1 MNKTNILKVVSAILL
16 VATFGIIL
24 VFNLQKKDSS
34 AKFDDGIE
42 MIDPNTIKLGGSGVR
57 VSFSDVILSKPNET
71 RKLVAYEVTGDVS
84 YTIEDRMLDSLDW
97 DPTKKYQTVTYK
109 GKGSFV
115 VDLDKLGKSNIIDD
129 KENKVLTIKIKHP
142 YLDTIEIDSNKVEI
156 GSQKSGFFTIGSI
169 KLTVQN
175 YNTIEKELS
184 RMLRESFNEA
194 SNGQKADD
202 LALKAVYDIYE
213 PVVKAVDSSYELKV
227 EFSN

>member
-1 MNKTNILKVVSAILL
+1 MNKTNILKALSAVLL
-16 VATFGIIL
+16 VATLSIII
-24 VFNLQKKDSS
+24 VFSFKKDSGA

-42 MIDPNTIKLGGSGVR
+42 MIDPNTIKLNGSGVR

-71 RKLVAYEVTGDVS
+71 RKLVAYEFTGDVS

-115 VDLDKLGKSNIIDD
+115 VDLDKLNKSNIIDD
-129 KENKVLTIKIKHP
+129 EENKILTIKIKHP
-142 YLDTIEIDSNKVEI
+142 YLDTIEIDPDKVEI

-169 KLTVQN
+169 KLTVQD

-184 RMLRESFNEA
+184 KRLRESFNEA

-202 LALKAVYDIYE
+202 LAKKAVYDIYE
-213 PVVKAVDSSYELKV
+213 PVVRAVDNRYQLKV
-227 EFSN
+227 EFIN

>member
-1 MNKTNILKVVSAILL
+1 MNKTNILKAVSAILL
-16 VATFGIIL
+16 VSTLAIII
-24 VFNLQKKDSS
+24 VFNVKKNSS
-34 AKFDDGIE
+34 TTKFDDGIE

-115 VDLDKLGKSNIIDD
+115 VDLDKLNKSNIIDD
-129 KENKVLTIKIKHP
+129 EENKVLTIRIKHP
-142 YLDTIEIDSNKVEI
+142 YLDTIEIDPDKVEI

-169 KLTVQN
+169 KLTVQD
-175 YNTIEKELS
+175 YNTIERELS
-184 RMLRESFNEA
+184 KRLRESFNEA

-202 LALKAVYDIYE
+202 MALKAVYDIYE
-213 PVVKAVDSSYELKV
+213 PVVKAVDSRYDLKV
-227 EFSN
+227 EFIN

>member
-1 MNKTNILKVVSAILL
+1 MNKTNILKALSAVLL
-16 VATFGIIL
+16 VSTISIII
-24 VFNLQKKDSS
+24 VFSFKKDSGA

-42 MIDPNTIKLGGSGVR
+42 MIDPNTIKLNGSGVR

-115 VDLDKLGKSNIIDD
+115 VDLDKLNKSNIIDD
-129 KENKVLTIKIKHP
+129 EENKILTIKIKHP
-142 YLDTIEIDSNKVEI
+142 YLDTIEIDPDKVEI

-169 KLTVQN
+169 KLTVQD

-184 RMLRESFNEA
+184 KRLRESFNEA

-202 LALKAVYDIYE
+202 LAKKAVYDIYE
-213 PVVKAVDSSYELKV
+213 PVVRAVDSRYQLKV
-227 EFSN
+227 EFIN

>member
-1 MNKTNILKVVSAILL
+1 MNKTNIQKAVCAVLL
-16 VATFGIIL
+16 VATLSIIIAYN
-24 VFNLQKKDSS
+24 VRKDNDTTR
-34 AKFDDGIE
+34 FDDGIE
-42 MIDPNTIKLGGSGVR
+42 MIEPNTIKLDGSGVR

-115 VDLDKLGKSNIIDD
+115 VDLDKLNKSNIIDD
-129 KENKVLTIKIKHP
+129 EENKVLTIKIKHP
-142 YLDTIEIDSNKVEI
+142 YLDTIEIDPDKVEI

-169 KLTVQN
+169 KLTVQD

-184 RMLRESFNEA
+184 RRLKESFNEA

-213 PVVKAVDSSYELKV
+213 PVVKAVDNRYTLKI

>member
-1 MNKTNILKVVSAILL
+1 MNKTNILKALSAVLL
-16 VATFGIIL
+16 VATLSIII
-24 VFNLQKKDSS
+24 VFSFKKDSGA

-42 MIDPNTIKLGGSGVR
+42 MIDPNTIKLNGSGVR

-115 VDLDKLGKSNIIDD
+115 VDLDKLNKSNIIDD
-129 KENKVLTIKIKHP
+129 EENKILTIKIKHP
-142 YLDTIEIDSNKVEI
+142 YLDTIEIDPDKVEI

-169 KLTVQN
+169 KLTVQD

-184 RMLRESFNEA
+184 KRLRESFNEA

-202 LALKAVYDIYE
+202 LAKKAVYDIYE
-213 PVVKAVDSSYELKV
+213 PVVRAVDSRYQLKV
-227 EFSN
+227 EFIN

>member
-1 MNKTNILKVVSAILL
+1 MNKTNIQKAVCAVLL
-16 VATFGIIL
+16 VATLSIIIAYN
-24 VFNLQKKDSS
+24 VRKDNDTTR
-34 AKFDDGIE
+34 FDDSIE

-71 RKLVAYEVTGDVS
+71 RKLVTYEVTGDVS

-115 VDLDKLGKSNIIDD
+115 VDLDKLNKSNIIDD
-129 KENKVLTIKIKHP
+129 EENKVLTIKIKHP
-142 YLDTIEIDSNKVEI
+142 YLDTIEIDPDKVEI

-169 KLTVQN
+169 KLTVQD

-184 RMLRESFNEA
+184 RRLKESFNEA

-213 PVVKAVDSSYELKV
+213 PVVKAVDNRYTLKI
-227 EFSN
+227 EFSD

>member
-1 MNKTNILKVVSAILL
+1 MNKTNILKALSAVLL
-16 VATFGIIL
+16 VATLSIII
-24 VFNLQKKDSS
+24 VFSFKKDSGA

-42 MIDPNTIKLGGSGVR
+42 MIDPNTIKLNGSGVR

-115 VDLDKLGKSNIIDD
+115 VDLDKLNKSNIIDD
-129 KENKVLTIKIKHP
+129 EENKILTIKIKHP
-142 YLDTIEIDSNKVEI
+142 YLDTIEIDPDKVEI

-169 KLTVQN
+169 KLTVQD

-184 RMLRESFNEA
+184 KRLCESFNEA

-202 LALKAVYDIYE
+202 LAKKAVYDIYE
-213 PVVKAVDSSYELKV
+213 PVVRAVDSRYQLKV
-227 EFSN
+227 EFIN

>member
-1 MNKTNILKVVSAILL
+1 MNKTNILKAVSAVLL
-16 VATFGIIL
+16 IATLSIII
-24 VFNLQKKDSS
+24 VFSFKKDSGA

-42 MIDPNTIKLGGSGVR
+42 MIDPNTIKLNGSGVR

-115 VDLDKLGKSNIIDD
+115 VDLDKLNKSNIIDD
-129 KENKVLTIKIKHP
+129 EENKILTIKIKHP
-142 YLDTIEIDSNKVEI
+142 YLDTIEIDPDKVEI

-169 KLTVQN
+169 KLTVQD
-175 YNTIEKELS
+175 YNIIEKELS
-184 RMLRESFNEA
+184 KRLRESFNEA

-202 LALKAVYDIYE
+202 LAKKAVYDIYE
-213 PVVKAVDSSYELKV
+213 PVVKAVDSRYQLKV
-227 EFSN
+227 EFIN

>member
-1 MNKTNILKVVSAILL
+1 MNKTNILKALSAVLL
-16 VATFGIIL
+16 VATLSIII
-24 VFNLQKKDSS
+24 VFSFKKDSGA

-42 MIDPNTIKLGGSGVR
+42 MIDPNKIKLNGSGVR

-115 VDLDKLGKSNIIDD
+115 VDLDKLNKSNIIDD
-129 KENKVLTIKIKHP
+129 EENKILTIKIKHP
-142 YLDTIEIDSNKVEI
+142 YLDTIEIDPDKVEI

-169 KLTVQN
+169 KLTVQD

-184 RMLRESFNEA
+184 KRLRESFNEA

-202 LALKAVYDIYE
+202 LAKKAVYDIYE
-213 PVVKAVDSSYELKV
+213 PVVRAVDSRYQLKV
-227 EFSN
+227 EFIN

>member
-1 MNKTNILKVVSAILL
+1 MNKTNIQKAVCAVLL
-16 VATFGIIL
+16 VATLSIIIAYN
-24 VFNLQKKDSS
+24 VRKDNDTTR
-34 AKFDDGIE
+34 FDDGIE
-42 MIDPNTIKLGGSGVR
+42 MIDPNTIELGGSGVR

-115 VDLDKLGKSNIIDD
+115 VDLDKLNKSNIIDD
-129 KENKVLTIKIKHP
+129 EENKVLTIKIKHP
-142 YLDTIEIDSNKVEI
+142 YLDTIEIDPDKVEI

-169 KLTVQN
+169 KLTVQD

-184 RMLRESFNEA
+184 RRLKESFNEA

-213 PVVKAVDSSYELKV
+213 PVVKAVDNRYTLKI

>member
-1 MNKTNILKVVSAILL
+1 MNKTNILKVVSAVLL
-16 VATFGIIL
+16 VATLSIIIA
-24 VFNLQKKDSS
+24 FNINKDSGT

-42 MIDPNTIKLGGSGVR
+42 MIDPNTIRLGGSGVR

-84 YTIEDRMLDSLDW
+84 YTIEDRMIDSLDW
-97 DPTKKYQTVTYK
+97 GPTKKFQTVTYK

-115 VDLDKLGKSNIIDD
+115 VDIDKLNKSNIIDD
-129 KENKVLTIKIKHP
+129 EEDKVLTIRIKHP
-142 YLDTIEIDSNKVEI
+142 YLDTIEIDPNKVEV
-156 GSQKSGFFTIGSI
+156 GSQKSGFFTLGSI
-169 KLTVQN
+169 KLTVQD

-184 RMLRESFNEA
+184 KRLRASLDEA

-213 PVVKAVDSSYELKV
+213 PVVKAVDSRYDLKV
-227 EFSN
+227 EFIN